1 MDETIVNR
9 LLILMEAYG
18 FSAGAFADKIEVQ
31 RSSISHLMSGR
42 NKPSLDFIQKVLLQ
56 FPDINPSWLIMGK
69 GPMKQLNLFDEV
81 GKVAEPVPLPP
92 TVAVPFETPSEP
104 VKAEVKATTEEAKIT
119 TTPEPETKVQA
130 PALEEKSVVA
140 PSIPAPL
147 TTPIPPAPVTASEVH
162 APVAP
167 ASPEVVASTPQV
179 NTTPSSIPHTQTK
192 KVLKIVFFYDDNTFE
207 TFHPGN

>member
-9 LLILMEAYG
+9 LLLLMEAYG

-81 GKVAEPVPLPP
+81 GKVAEPAPLPP
-92 TVAVPFETPSEP
+92 AVANKFESTPEPTEANTAINTKEKKETSQASEPSSPVDTPIETIEQTPVAVVKPEP
-104 VKAEVKATTEEAKIT
+104 APLAT
-119 TTPEPETKVQA
+119 TTPTNTEPNPTSLAGA
-130 PALEEKSVVA
+130 PIFEPIATTSKPN
-140 PSIPAPL
+140 PS
-147 TTPIPPAPVTASEVH
+147 TATRKAV
-162 APVAP
+162 
-167 ASPEVVASTPQV
+167 
-179 NTTPSSIPHTQTK
+179 
-192 KVLKIVFFYDDNTFE
+192 KIVFFYDDNTFE
-207 TFHPGN
+207 TFYPGN

>member
-81 GKVAEPVPLPP
+81 GKVAEPAPLPP
-92 TVAVPFETPSEP
+92 TIASKFENS
-104 VKAEVKATTEEAKIT
+104 
-119 TTPEPETKVQA
+119 PEPIEYSKEA
-130 PALEEKSVVA
+130 PIVKDKASLALEETIQAIHTPVVTIEPTPNTIA
-140 PSIPAPL
+140 PPQ
-147 TTPIPPAPVTASEVH
+147 APVQVHIPTTTSETI
-162 APVAP
+162 PVP
-167 ASPEVVASTPQV
+167 DVSVPVTQP
-179 NTTPSSIPHTQTK
+179 TPSVATPSNAPTTK
-192 KVLKIVFFYDDNTFE
+192 KAVKIVFFYDDNTFE
-207 TFHPGN
+207 TFYPGN